1 MSDMPILDYFYGEE
15 AEQYTFCRIQRCHL
29 RIRITGKYLL
39 MLKSCMGVCLTVW
52 GCHSGMAD
60 FRKNFTW

>member
-39 MLKSCMGVCLTVW
+39 MLKSCMGVC
-52 GCHSGMAD
+52 
-60 FRKNFTW
+60 